1 MRRLLYTIML
11 LCPGL
16 ILSCS
21 MSMPKPENIRTG
33 DDVIMIFHTQT
44 AFKKEVTDKVSAA
57 LTDSG
62 YTVATDMIRNAQ
74 YYPPDSLAAIVYM
87 AEYKYWHV
95 PLSAKRFYKR
105 TKDADN
111 IVFFITSS
119 DPEKKISK
127 PFDAVSAAS
136 MKKCIDPAADELLA
150 RLEQVL
156 R

>member
-1 MRRLLYTIML
+1 MKRLLYTIIL
-11 LCPGL
+11 LCPIFL
-16 ILSCS
+16 LSCS
-21 MSMPKPENIRTG
+21 MSLPKPDDIRTG
-33 DDVIMIFHTQT
+33 DDVIMILHTQT
-44 AFKKEVTDKVSAA
+44 AFKKEVTEKVSAE
-57 LTDSG
+57 LTGRG
-62 YTVATDMIRNAQ
+62 YTVATGMIRNAQ

-111 IVFFITSS
+111 IVYFITSS
-119 DPEKKISK
+119 DPEKKISR

-136 MKKCIDPAADELLA
+136 MQKCIDPAASELLA
-150 RLEQVL
+150 RLERIL